1 MIKAFLFDM
10 DGVMVDSEHVWVES
24 GADDILID
32 MFGRDLWE
40 KYFKVPQGLSIKGMY
55 DIAIVNGARADY
67 QEYNRRWF
75 ELAEKVYRKCE
86 ISEGLEEL
94 IDWLAEHQILVGIV
108 SGSPSEWVDIVVSRL
123 RNKEKILYRLSVN
136 EHPILKPKPAP
147 DPYLQALRDLKIEA
161 KDCVVLEDSRSGVV
175 SAVASG
181 CHTIC
186 YTEHQTWET
195 PPKGAQIYVGSMEE
209 VKPYLNKLV
218 TARHSQKA

>member
-1 MIKAFLFDM
+1 MA
-10 DGVMVDSEHVWVES
+10 
-24 GADDILID
+24 
-32 MFGRDLWE
+32 
-40 KYFKVPQGLSIKGMY
+40 
-55 DIAIVNGARADY
+55 ARADY

-147 DPYLQALRDLKIEA
+147 DPYLQALRDLNIDA
-161 KDCVVLEDSRSGVV
+161 NSCVVLEDSRSGVA
-175 SAVASG
+175 SAIASG
-181 CHTIC
+181 CQTIC
-186 YTEHQTWET
+186 YTEHNSWGEL
-195 PPKGAQIYVGSMEE
+195 PKGAQHYAKTMER
-209 VKPYLNKLV
+209 VKKYLE
-218 TARHSQKA
+218 TII